1 MQRRMNEEYVL
12 EVSKGVWG
20 RVWSRT
26 ILLIGRNHYSG
37 STLAAGFIQAVYF
50 GLSAVSCTFTDK
62 SFKCSNY

>member
-12 EVSKGVWG
+12 EVSKGVLG

-50 GLSAVSCTFTDK
+50 GLHRIALTRK
-62 SFKCSNY
+62 